1 MGAAEVLHRGL
12 PKDKDEDEKPFP
24 VEEFKKIRKKVL
36 DQVPEEY
43 RDKFKEMIRN
53 EPTLRN
59 RLCALAKR
67 VDSQAITDLLPDIDY
82 WAKRTTQARNKLVH
96 EGRTPEQSMDELLAI
111 VETTTAVLI
120 LNILKELGLPADQ
133 QRRIV
138 QDFPQF
144 RQASERANKWL
155 RPPEAKS

>member
-12 PKDKDEDEKPFP
+12 RIDEKPFP
-24 VEEFKKIRKKVL
+24 VEKFTEMREDALK
-36 DQVPEEY
+36 QVPEEY
-43 RDKFKEMIRN
+43 RAKFKGMLRN
-53 EPTLRN
+53 EPTLRS

-67 VDSQAITDLLPDIDY
+67 VDSQEITDLLPDIDY
-82 WAKRTTQARNKLVH
+82 WAKRTTQARNNLVH
-96 EGRTPEQSMDELLAI
+96 EGRTPEQSVDELLAI

-120 LNILKELGLPADQ
+120 LNILKELGLPAGR

-138 QDFPQF
+138 LCIPQF
-144 RQASERANKWL
+144 RQASESANKWL